1 MGLLDGIRRAVARA
15 ERRIDAIG
23 GGALPMA
30 FAKIYPGG
38 LPAFLDAL
46 RAAGHGAAVASWL
59 GPDANLP
66 LPADAYAPLLPP
78 KVLARFSAD
87 LGIPEARV
95 ATALSEFLPGAVDR
109 QSPDGA
115 LAPQMQFSTQ
125 VT

>member
-1 MGLLDGIRRAVARA
+1 MGLLDGIRRAVVRA
-15 ERRIDAIG
+15 EQRIDAIG

-46 RAAGHGAAVASWL
+46 RAAGHGAAVESWL
-59 GPDANLP
+59 GAGPNLRI
-66 LPADAYAPLLPP
+66 PAEAYAPLLAP
-78 KVLARFSAD
+78 KVLARLAAD

-109 QSPDGA
+109 RSPDGA

-125 VT
+125 VA